1 MDHAS
6 SPPNLVLRADVIS
19 SESFHLPILTTTDV
33 AMLMDSSSFVPV
45 SSPTCFASQQA
56 PAVPLI
62 EQDENLPPDDF
73 LLQSSTDCAGN
84 N

>member
-6 SPPNLVLRADVIS
+6 SPNIVLRADVIS
-19 SESFHLPILTTTDV
+19 SETFHLPILTTTDV
-33 AMLMDSSSFVPV
+33 AMLMDLSSFVPV

-56 PAVPLI
+56 PDMPLI
-62 EQDENLPPDDF
+62 EHDENRPPGL
-73 LLQSSTDCAGN
+73 LLQSFTDSSGN